1 MTLIVDTDV
10 LVDLLSGNRRLA
22 KPLFD
27 SISDG
32 LYVSIIT
39 VGELYEG
46 AFRTAAPNGHL
57 AALRDFLAGYEV
69 LNLTDEV
76 MVTFA
81 RERAR
86 LRRSGELIPDMD
98 LLIAATALAH
108 DLELVTRNDRHFR
121 RVEGLRLLVPS

>member
-1 MTLIVDTDV
+1 MSYLVDSDV
-10 LVDLLSGNRRLA
+10 LIDGLRGRRPALDLIDRLA
-22 KPLFD
+22 ASGLAM
-27 SISDG
+27 SIVSLGEIYDG
-32 LYVSIIT
+32 AYS
-39 VGELYEG
+39 GPQPEES
-46 AFRTAAPNGHL
+46 
-57 AALRDFLAGYEV
+57 LREARIFLRGFGIVE
-69 LNLTDEV
+69 LTDES
-76 MVTFA
+76 MAAFA